1 MKKLFKLFLTLCVG
15 LVLVSCQ
22 QPNSELPEDKLPLL
36 SSIEITAQPTKTV
49 YIVGEELDTT
59 GLEVTAVYSDESRK
73 TVNNWKTS
81 GFDSSKAVTNQTV
94 TISYTENE
102 VTKTTEFN
110 IEIKEVEP
118 PAPKGPVLNSIK
130 IVSKPTKL
138 MYTIDDDFDSTG
150 LKVEAKYSDNT
161 TKDITENIEVVGF
174 DKTAKENKTIT
185 VKYGNKTDTFEVNV
199 YECILEID
207 FYNVYNGPSSEIFSN
222 KFTGELDSSK
232 YIETKYLGIVELTE
246 SFDGYYCK
254 ENGERWILIEM
265 RFFESFNEYLTSKLN
280 YSDLK
285 NKIQNNRV
293 VKVPACRK

>member
-1 MKKLFKLFLTLCVG
+1 MKKFFKLFLTLCVG

-49 YIVGEELDTT
+49 YIVGEELNTT

-81 GFDSSKAVTNQTV
+81 GFDSSKAITNQTV

-102 VTKTTEFN
+102 VTKTAEFN
-110 IEIKEVEP
+110 VEIKEVEP

-150 LKVEAKYSDNT
+150 LKVEAKYNDNT
-161 TKDITENIEVVGF
+161 TKDITENIEVIGF

-185 VKYGNKTDTFEVNV
+185 VKYGDKTDIFEVNV
-199 YECILEID
+199 YECILKID
-207 FYNVYNGPSSEIFSN
+207 FYNGSFNDIRSSYDPE
-222 KFTGELDSSK
+222 ELSSK
-232 YIETKYLGIVELTE
+232 HPETKDLGIVELTE
-246 SFDGYYCK
+246 SFDGYYYK
-254 ENGERWILIEM
+254 EKGERWILCIVKFLGIENGY
-265 RFFESFNEYLTSKLN
+265 SVKNLN
-280 YSDLK
+280 YDNLLK
-285 NKIQNNRV
+285 KVEKNRV
-293 VKVPACRK
+293 VEVTAYKDTL

>member
-1 MKKLFKLFLTLCVG
+1 MKKFFKLFLTLCVG

-49 YIVGEELDTT
+49 YSVGEELDTT

-81 GFDSSKAVTNQTV
+81 GFDSSKAITNQTV

-102 VTKTTEFN
+102 VTKTAEFN
-110 IEIKEVEP
+110 VEIKDYNL
-118 PAPKGPVLNSIK
+118 KSIT
-130 IVSKPTKL
+130 IINKPTKL

-174 DKTAKENKTIT
+174 DKKAEENKTIT

-207 FYNVYNGPSSEIFSN
+207 FYDVDFNNCAEIFSN

-232 YIETKYLGIVELTE
+232 YIETKYLRIVELTEE
-246 SFDGYYCK
+246 SFDGYYYK
-254 ENGERWILIEM
+254 ENGEKWILIDM
-265 RFFESFNEYLTSKLN
+265 RFFESFNEYLTSYFRYN
-280 YSDLK
+280 DLIK
-285 NKIQNNRV
+285 KIENSNSRV